1 MPFLK
6 LYFIKYFI
14 KITNILIKKKKNKQT
29 NKTKSNYSDFA
40 LNKLNDL
47 LS

>member
-14 KITNILIKKKKNKQT
+14 KITNILIKKKKKTSKQT
-29 NKTKSNYSDFA
+29 
-40 LNKLNDL
+40 KLKVIIVI
-47 LS
+47 SP